1 MNATLSNHGTAISE
15 LQTDVSGLE
24 TAVSTI
30 NTTIEENELTVAG
43 ALTDLNER
51 VATLEGSAVTSVTG
65 ESYITVER
73 AENSSEVKVKAAI
86 ATMESG
92 DAGIALASDV
102 KSYVDSQWE

>member
-1 MNATLSNHGTAISE
+1 MNATLSNHDTAIAE

-51 VATLEGSAVTSVTG
+51 VATLEESAVTSVTG
-65 ESYITVER
+65 ESYITAATTDGAVT
-73 AENSSEVKVKAAI
+73 VKATI

-92 DAGIALASDV
+92 DPGIALASDV
-102 KSYVDSQWE
+102 RSYVDSQWE